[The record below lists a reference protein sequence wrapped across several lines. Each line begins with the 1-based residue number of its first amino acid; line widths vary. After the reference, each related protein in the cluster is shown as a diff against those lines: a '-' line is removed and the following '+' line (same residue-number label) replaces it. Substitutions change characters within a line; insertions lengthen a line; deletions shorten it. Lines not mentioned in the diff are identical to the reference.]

1 MILSFLIGIFFLTVA
16 FFISKLKSGGNQE
29 TVFTTD
35 LTRFNKIAINLVILI
50 ASLTA
55 IIQSN
60 FQSIHLLAIP
70 FIGII
75 VFKNKS
81 KTFKYKITILELLIV
96 FSFSFL
102 LLFFAFGMPMAANEI
117 NVHYDVHFYAKLSQK
132 IFEAKTEHFSALF
145 SSYMPQNGISLYHY
159 TDLWFT
165 SLFAGVFNLS
175 NLLILCFFTYS
186 LLLTLGILTLKEFI
200 LEMGFHNS
208 TLKTYLLILLIIFGF
223 SLPINLIQNTFFEVS
238 YSHFVY
244 VPAFDI
250 YSTKTL
256 ILLPLITLSITY
268 LMRKDYL
275 IFLSF
280 IFLSILTYST
290 TLIFFSSFL
299 IFVLMYKLYTD
310 IKRRTWN
317 NRENYLIL
325 ILVIGFYV
333 SLAMV
338 MVYWIDFS
346 VLPKNASVLT
356 LKSIVILYLEYNF
369 SAILVYCLPF
379 LFIIFIQSKER
390 QLIAIKFLILI
401 FLSSSITSIYMIKY
415 TDEPN
420 SVQALINSAPFPY
433 LLVSFLIYTSLK
445 KRYQIILS
453 GIFIACVIYNISNHT
468 MFTGNFTKDEIKV
481 QVLLENKNSP
491 KKWAVIDSSLTDNKF
506 YKFNQLGKFLLYNKN
521 SDYPINF
528 SNYFSLS
535 NEQIVKLPSIN
546 TGLLEQEF
554 KYHPKKSRDTVFF
567 NFIEKNQINY
577 ILSRNSKANELLGNT
592 SQKENSFSLKYKS
605 NDIMLW
611 EVVRN
616 KKI

>member
-1 MILSFLIGIFFLTVA
+1 MIISFLIGIFFLTVA
-16 FFISKLKSGGNQE
+16 FFVSKLKSGGNQE
-29 TVFTTD
+29 TFFATD
-35 LTRFNKIAINLVILI
+35 LTRFNKIAINLFILI

-55 IIQSN
+55 IIQTN

-70 FIGII
+70 LIGLIML
-75 VFKNKS
+75 KKKS
-81 KTFKYKITILELLIV
+81 KNFNYRITILELIIV

-159 TDLWFT
+159 TDLWCT

-175 NLLILCFFTYS
+175 NLLVLCFFTYS
-186 LLLTLGILTLKEFI
+186 LLLTLGIFTLKEFI
-200 LEMGFHNS
+200 LEMGFQNS

-223 SLPINLIQNTFFEVS
+223 SLPINIIQGTFFEVS

-256 ILLPLITLSITY
+256 ILLPLITLSIIY
-268 LMRKDYL
+268 LIRKEYL

-280 IFLSILTYST
+280 IFLSIITYST
-290 TLIFFSSFL
+290 SLIFFSSFL
-299 IFVLMYKLYTD
+299 FFVLLYKLYND
-310 IKRRTWN
+310 IKRRAWN

-325 ILVIGFYV
+325 ILVVGFYV
-333 SLAMV
+333 SLALIIV
-338 MVYWIDFS
+338 NWIDFS
-346 VLPKNASVLT
+346 VLPKNASILT
-356 LKSIVILYLEYNF
+356 LKSILILYLEYNF

-415 TDEPN
+415 TDEAN

-433 LLVSFLIYTSLK
+433 LILSFLIYTSLS

-453 GIFIACVIYNISNHT
+453 GLFIVCVIYNISNHT
-468 MFTGNFTKDEIKV
+468 MFNGNFTKDEIKV
-481 QVLLENKNSP
+481 QALLENKNSP
-491 KKWAVIDSSLTDNKF
+491 KKWAVIDTSLTDNRYYKYNQFGLFLF
-506 YKFNQLGKFLLYNKN
+506 YNNNL
-521 SDYPINF
+521 DYPVDF
-528 SNYFSLS
+528 SNYFILT
-535 NEQIVKLPSIN
+535 NEQLVKLPPIN

-554 KYHPKKSRDTVFF
+554 KYHPKESRETVFF
-567 NFIEKNQINY
+567 NFIEKNGINY

-592 SQKENSFSLKYKS
+592 SLKENSFSLKYKN
-605 NDIMLW
+605 NDLMLW

>member
-1 MILSFLIGIFFLTVA
+1 MIISFLIGIFFLTVA
-16 FFISKLKSGGNQE
+16 FFVSKLKSGGNQE
-29 TVFTTD
+29 TFFATD
-35 LTRFNKIAINLVILI
+35 LTRFNKIAINLFILI

-55 IIQSN
+55 IIQTN

-70 FIGII
+70 LFGLIML
-75 VFKNKS
+75 KKKS
-81 KTFKYKITILELLIV
+81 KNFNYRITILELIIV

-102 LLFFAFGMPMAANEI
+102 LLFFAFGMPMEANEI

-145 SSYMPQNGISLYHY
+145 SSYVPHNGISLYHY
-159 TDLWFT
+159 TDLWCT

-175 NLLILCFFTYS
+175 NLLVLCFFTYS
-186 LLLTLGILTLKEFI
+186 LLLTLGIFTLKEFI
-200 LEMGFHNS
+200 LEMGFQNS

-223 SLPINLIQNTFFEVS
+223 SLPINLIQGTFFEVS

-256 ILLPLITLSITY
+256 ILLPLITLSIVY
-268 LMRKDYL
+268 LIRKEYL

-280 IFLSILTYST
+280 IFLSIITYST

-299 IFVLMYKLYTD
+299 FFVLLYKLYND
-310 IKRRTWN
+310 IKRRAWN

-325 ILVIGFYV
+325 ILVVGFYV
-333 SLAMV
+333 SLALIIV
-338 MVYWIDFS
+338 NWIDFS
-346 VLPKNASVLT
+346 VLPKNASILT
-356 LKSIVILYLEYNF
+356 LKSILILYLEYNF

-433 LLVSFLIYTSLK
+433 LILSFLIYTSLS

-453 GIFIACVIYNISNHT
+453 GLFIVCVIYNISNHT
-468 MFTGNFTKDEIKV
+468 MFNGNFTKDEIKV
-481 QVLLENKNSP
+481 QALLENKNSP
-491 KKWAVIDSSLTDNKF
+491 KKWAVIDTSLTDNRYYKYNQFGLFLF
-506 YKFNQLGKFLLYNKN
+506 YNNNL
-521 SDYPINF
+521 DYPVDF
-528 SNYFSLS
+528 SNYFILT
-535 NEQIVKLPSIN
+535 NEQLVKLPPIN

-554 KYHPKKSRDTVFF
+554 KYHPKESRETVFF
-567 NFIEKNQINY
+567 NFIEKNGINY

-592 SQKENSFSLKYKS
+592 SLKENSFSLKYKN
-605 NDIMLW
+605 NDLMLW

>member
-1 MILSFLIGIFFLTVA
+1 
-16 FFISKLKSGGNQE
+16 
-29 TVFTTD
+29 
-35 LTRFNKIAINLVILI
+35 
-50 ASLTA
+50 
-55 IIQSN
+55 
-60 FQSIHLLAIP
+60 
-70 FIGII
+70 
-75 VFKNKS
+75 
-81 KTFKYKITILELLIV
+81 
-96 FSFSFL
+96 
-102 LLFFAFGMPMAANEI
+102 MPMAANEI

-165 SLFAGVFNLS
+165 SLFSEVFNLS

-208 TLKTYLLILLIIFGF
+208 TLKAYLLILVVIFGF

-299 IFVLMYKLYTD
+299 FFVLVYKLYTD
-310 IKRRTWN
+310 IKQRTWN

-390 QLIAIKFLILI
+390 QLVAIKFLILI

-420 SVQALINSAPFPY
+420 SVQALINSAPLPY

-468 MFTGNFTKDEIKV
+468 MFNGNFTKDEIKI
-481 QVLLENKNSP
+481 QALLENKNSP

-535 NEQIVKLPSIN
+535 NEQIVKLPPIN

-554 KYHPKKSRDTVFF
+554 KYHPKESRDTVFF
-567 NFIEKNQINY
+567 NFIEKNKINY